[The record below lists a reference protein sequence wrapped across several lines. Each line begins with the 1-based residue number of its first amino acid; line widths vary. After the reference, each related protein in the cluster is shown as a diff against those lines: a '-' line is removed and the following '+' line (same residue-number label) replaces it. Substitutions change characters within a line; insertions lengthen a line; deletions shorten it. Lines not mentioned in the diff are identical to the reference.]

1 MKNKE
6 FKSFVNT
13 LRSSDTEQ
21 LIDEYGSEHFS
32 DDGIPV
38 VIAARN
44 EQDNIAQ
51 ALASLAE
58 NARRDGARVRPIVVE
73 NGSDENDRTAEIARR
88 MGAVVLHSEAF
99 KLAALQEGVRF
110 LQSEGK
116 LDQPVLFTDADSIVG
131 PTWVNTMSQAAAG
144 DQLTVVGGRST
155 LDHGPSKISDMVG
168 RLALRFDDMA
178 RKLGKQPVAAR
189 GDNTALNFA
198 NNQEAIDWYLGQDSR
213 RMVYEDDAIGLEF
226 VARGAKFVRML
237 GHDAVV
243 SSLGD
248 RYVSLKERLR
258 IVRKGGDE
266 WLFKK
271 YEEEYPGII
280 FGKYDADK

>member
-1 MKNKE
+1 MKHKE
-6 FKSFVNT
+6 FVNK
-13 LRSSDTEQ
+13 LRASTPDQ
-21 LIDEYGSEHFS
+21 LIEEYGSGEHFS
-32 DDGIPV
+32 ENGVPV

-44 EQDNIAQ
+44 EEANIAQ
-51 ALASLAE
+51 LLASLAE
-58 NARRDGARVRPIVVE
+58 NAKQDGAEVRPIVVE
-73 NGSDENDRTAEIARR
+73 NGSEDRTAEIARR
-88 MGAVVLHSEAF
+88 MGALVLHSEAF
-99 KLAALQEGVRF
+99 KLAALKEGVGF
-110 LQSEGK
+110 LRSEDK
-116 LDQPVLFTDADSIVG
+116 LDQPVLFTDADSIVA
-131 PTWVNTMSQAAAG
+131 PTWVNAMANAVEGSELAMA
-144 DQLTVVGGRST
+144 GGRST

-168 RLALRFDDMA
+168 RLALRFEDMA
-178 RKLGKQPVAAR
+178 RRIGKKPAVAR

-213 RMVYEDDAIGLEF
+213 RMVYEDDAIGQEF

-271 YEEEYPGII
+271 YEEEYPGIV
-280 FGKYDADK
+280 FGKYNADK

>member
-6 FKSFVNT
+6 FKSFVNR
-13 LRSSDTEQ
+13 LRSSDAEQ
-21 LIDEYGSEHFS
+21 LIAEYGSEHFS
-32 DDGIPV
+32 DDGVPV

-51 ALASLAE
+51 TLASLAE
-58 NARRDGARVRPIVVE
+58 NAQRDGVRVRPIVVE

-88 MGAVVLHSEAF
+88 MGATVLHSEAF

-110 LQSEGK
+110 LQSEDK

-131 PTWVNTMSQAAAG
+131 PTWVNAMSQAAAG
-144 DQLTVVGGRST
+144 DQLAVVGGRST
-155 LDHGPSKISDMVG
+155 LDHGPNKISDMVG

-226 VARGAKFVRML
+226 VARGARFVRML

-248 RYVSLKERLR
+248 RYTSLKERMR
-258 IVRKGGDE
+258 VVRKGGDE
-266 WLFKK
+266 WLFDK
-271 YEEEYPGII
+271 YQKDYPGII
-280 FGKYDADK
+280 FGKHDQ